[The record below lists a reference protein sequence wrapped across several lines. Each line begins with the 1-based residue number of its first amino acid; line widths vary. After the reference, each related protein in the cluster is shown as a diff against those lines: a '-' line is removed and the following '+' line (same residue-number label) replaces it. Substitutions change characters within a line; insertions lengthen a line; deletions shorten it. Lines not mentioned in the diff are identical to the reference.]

1 MKLRA
6 YLFKQIQ
13 RLVREA
19 AESLPIPPTP
29 YYRVEMPPKD
39 KAVMVY
45 DNQLLAGKNVLITG
59 AGQNIGRSIALEMAQ
74 QGATIY
80 FTEINIDSCQAVEQ
94 ELIRLSPQSRGFQ
107 LNILHADEQSELL
120 AWLDVND
127 IQIDVLVNNIGK
139 NGATIKTEELDIE
152 EWKNNYEINLF
163 GPIALTKEIAARMIA
178 NDVRGNIIFLTSIH
192 QELASRWPSYSSA
205 KAALASAVKELAL
218 DLAPKN
224 IRVNGIAPGAV
235 TKFEDD
241 LLAPE
246 PHTPLYQTTIDP
258 DYIGRTAV
266 YLASDYFSRFTTGII
281 MKIDAGLTLVSARSI
296 QEKTRVEAPLLE
308 GIP

>member
-6 YLFKQIQ
+6 YLFKQVQ

-39 KAVMVY
+39 KATVIY

-80 FTEINIDSCQAVEQ
+80 FTEINPVTCLSVEQ
-94 ELIRLSPQSRGFQ
+94 ELIEINSSSKGFQ
-107 LNILHADEQSELL
+107 LDIVVDSEREELL
-120 AWLDVND
+120 EWLSDNEVS
-127 IQIDVLVNNIGK
+127 IDVLVNNIGIS
-139 NGATIKTEELDIE
+139 GATVKTEELDIN
-152 EWKNNYEINLF
+152 EWKHIYDVNLF
-163 GPIALTKEIAARMIA
+163 GPIALTKAIVGRMITEK
-178 NDVRGNIIFLTSIH
+178 VHGNIIFLTSVH
-192 QELASRWPSYSSA
+192 QELASRWPSYSSV
-205 KAALASAVKELAL
+205 KAAVASVVKEFAL
-218 DLAPKN
+218 DLADEK

-235 TKFEDD
+235 YIRNDG
-241 LLAPE
+241 LLTPAPNS
-246 PHTPLYQTTIDP
+246 PLYQTSMYP

-281 MKIDAGLTLVSARSI
+281 MKIDAGMTLVSSRNI
-296 QEKTRVEAPLLE
+296 EEKIRPQPVLQE